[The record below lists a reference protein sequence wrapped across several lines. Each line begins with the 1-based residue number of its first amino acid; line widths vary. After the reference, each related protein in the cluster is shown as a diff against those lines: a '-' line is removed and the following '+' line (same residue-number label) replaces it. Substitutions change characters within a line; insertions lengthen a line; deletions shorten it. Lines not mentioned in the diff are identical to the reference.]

1 MHERTVAVVMTGGP
15 AEGKFAG
22 LGLKYKALFPI
33 NGRPLADYI
42 LRALQASTVE
52 QVFILQP
59 ADAGL
64 EHVVTPHEKNVFLS
78 YDARERSWGL
88 TMGRGIER
96 LLDYCGEETLHQ
108 RNVMWLPCDIPLVSP
123 EDVDSL
129 VAQSHQPG
137 MDGLITIIPHR
148 LLARAY
154 PDRRFWN
161 VYLRD
166 LGERFSP
173 QSVVFI
179 DGSHYNYAVSP
190 EYAGVRIAVTDAFGE
205 PIPGLVAHV
214 DGMRDGRHGMAGG
227 SSFLYDMA
235 GRFLRRGLVARVPQ
249 ALYEIATRRL
259 ASSRISDYVFQ
270 AMRLRFG
277 AIVSQCTAYSADV
290 DAPEDVER
298 YSKNGGR
305 PTAAP

>member
-52 QVFILQP
+52 RVFILQP
-59 ADAGL
+59 DDAGL
-64 EHVVTPHEKNVFLS
+64 ERVVTPHEKNVFLS
-78 YDARERSWGL
+78 CGAGERSMGL

-96 LLDYCGEETLHQ
+96 LLDYCGEETLHR

-129 VAQSHQPG
+129 VAQSHRPG
-137 MDGLITIIPHR
+137 MDGLITIIPRR

-154 PDRRFWN
+154 PDRHFWS

-173 QSVVFI
+173 QSVMFI
-179 DGSHYNYAVSP
+179 DGSHYNYVVSP
-190 EYAGVRIAVTDAFGE
+190 EYAGVQIAVTDALGE
-205 PIPGLVAHV
+205 PIPGLVAYV
-214 DGMRDGRHGMAGG
+214 DGMRDGRHGRAGR
-227 SSFLYDMA
+227 SSFLFDMA
-235 GRFLRRGLVARVPQ
+235 GRFLRRGLAARVPQ
-249 ALYEIATRRL
+249 ALYEIATGRL
-259 ASSRISDYVFQ
+259 TSSRISDYVFQ
-270 AMRLRFG
+270 AMRVRFG
-277 AIVSQCTAYSADV
+277 AIISQCPAYSADV
-290 DAPEDVER
+290 DEPEHAAE
-298 YSKNGGR
+298 YLKGGGFLSS
-305 PTAAP
+305 

>member
-1 MHERTVAVVMTGGP
+1 MHERTVALVMTGGP

-59 ADAGL
+59 DDAGL
-64 EHVVTPHEKNVFLS
+64 ERAVTPHEKNVFLS

-96 LLDYCGEETLHQ
+96 LLDYCGEETLHR

-129 VAQSHQPG
+129 VAQSQQPG

-154 PDRRFWN
+154 PDRRFWS

-166 LGERFSP
+166 LGERVSP
-173 QSVVFI
+173 QSVMFV
-179 DGSHYNYAVSP
+179 DGSHYTYAVSP

-205 PIPGLVAHV
+205 PIPGLMGYV
-214 DGMRDGRHGMAGG
+214 DGMRDGRHGRAGG

-235 GRFLRRGLVARVPQ
+235 GRFLRRGLAARVPQ

-259 ASSRISDYVFQ
+259 TSSRISDYVFQ
-270 AMRLRFG
+270 GMRLRFG
-277 AIVSQCTAYSADV
+277 AIVSHCTAYSADV
-290 DAPEDVER
+290 DEPEHAAEYLR
-298 YSKNGGR
+298 GGGFLSL
-305 PTAAP
+305 